1 MLGQRRR
8 RWVRIGPALGQRLV
22 FAESVDRTHCVS
34 HIAGCEDIKT
44 VAQMIEPKNDLFAV
58 DIKNGLHNI
67 KIHSL
72 CCSQE
77 PFNNINY
84 KSHSHYIY

>member
-8 RWVRIGPALGQRLV
+8 RLARIGPALGQRLV
-22 FAESVDRTHCVS
+22 FAGSVDRPHYVS

-44 VAQMIEPKNDLFAV
+44 VAQLIKPKDDLVTV
-58 DIKNGLHNI
+58 DIKNGFHYI

-72 CCSQE
+72 
-77 PFNNINY
+77 
-84 KSHSHYIY
+84 

>member
-8 RWVRIGPALGQRLV
+8 RWTRLGPALGQRLV
-22 FAESVDRTHCVS
+22 FDGSVDRVQCVL

-44 VAQMIEPKNDLFAV
+44 VAQLIEPKDDLVRPTV
-58 DIKNGLHNI
+58 DIKNGFHRI

-72 CCSQE
+72 YSPQE

-84 KSHSHYIY
+84 KSH